1 MLEDEARQSRHQQPA
16 SICLISHTT
25 ASAPGQAAPGSP
37 CTSLPDTTMVAM
49 KTTVFLIATLGLSS
63 VTAHAQRSLLQAD
76 SSSVGTP
83 VSLLLH
89 LMKLPACLSCVL
101 LLHFYPC
108 IVCSADQLHFTGAG
122 GRPDRHQL
130 QGALHRQPFE
140 SLLQSK
146 CCSHIDGRP
155 TGSGARTPL

>member
-1 MLEDEARQSRHQQPA
+1 MLEDEAGQSRHQQPA

-25 ASAPGQAAPGSP
+25 ASAPEQAASGSP
-37 CTSLPDTTMVAM
+37 CSSLPDTMVAM

-63 VTAHAQRSLLQAD
+63 VTAYAQRSLLQAD
-76 SSSVGTP
+76 SSSIGTP

-89 LMKLPACLSCVL
+89 LMKLPAILSCVL

-122 GRPDRHQL
+122 GRPDCHQL
-130 QGALHRQPFE
+130 QGAFHRQPCE